1 MTNQNSNGTH
11 QGGHV
16 YLGGFQKTRIIDTN
30 MMKKIFLLTFF
41 VLMTWMSGFAQSNM
55 DLEMADLMR
64 SSGKIYVVISVLL
77 IILGGIAGY
86 LFYLDKKLKHL
97 EKKIQSK
104 LNNL

>member
-1 MTNQNSNGTH
+1 
-11 QGGHV
+11 
-16 YLGGFQKTRIIDTN
+16 

-41 VLMTWMSGFAQSNM
+41 VLIAWMSGFAQSNM

>member
-1 MTNQNSNGTH
+1 
-11 QGGHV
+11 
-16 YLGGFQKTRIIDTN
+16 

-55 DLEMADLMR
+55 DLEMADKMR

>member
-1 MTNQNSNGTH
+1 
-11 QGGHV
+11 
-16 YLGGFQKTRIIDTN
+16 